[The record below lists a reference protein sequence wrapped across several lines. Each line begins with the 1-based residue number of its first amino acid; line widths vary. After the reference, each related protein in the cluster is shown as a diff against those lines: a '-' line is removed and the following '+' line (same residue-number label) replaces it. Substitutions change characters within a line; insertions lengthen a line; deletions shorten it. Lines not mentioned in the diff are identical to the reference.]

1 MMPDLS
7 EQPSE
12 HGQTPAE
19 AAKAAA
25 AADHKPSARGWIHA
39 ITLPV
44 ALFAGLVLVAISETP
59 AARWSTAVFAA
70 SGVILFGMSA
80 LYHRFNWTPKSK
92 AALRRLDHANIF
104 ILIAGTYTP
113 MAMLALPFPKSVILL
128 SLVWGGAVIGIL
140 LRVFILNTPRWL
152 YVALYLLLGW
162 AAVMYMVDLFTFSP
176 AMAILIIV
184 GGLAYSVGA
193 VAYAL
198 KRPNP
203 SPKHFG
209 FHEIFHTLTVVA
221 WGCHWASVLVA
232 TLTVSQQ

>member
-1 MMPDLS
+1 MPDLS

>member
-1 MMPDLS
+1 MKPDLA

-12 HGQTPAE
+12 QGQTPAE

-25 AADHKPSARGWIHA
+25 DAQHKPTMRGWIHA
-39 ITLPV
+39 VTLPV

-113 MAMLALPFPKSVILL
+113 MAMIALPFPKSVITL
-128 SLVWGGAVIGIL
+128 SIIWGGAVIGIL

-162 AAVMYMVDLFTFSP
+162 GAVMYMGDLFAYSP
-176 AMAILIIV
+176 AMAILVIV
-184 GGLAYSVGA
+184 GGLAYSAGA

-203 SPKHFG
+203 SMKHFG
-209 FHEIFHTLTVVA
+209 FHEIFHALTVVA
-221 WGCHWASVLVA
+221 WGCHWSAVLVA
-232 TLTVSQQ
+232 TLSVSQ

>member
-1 MMPDLS
+1 MPDLS

-176 AMAILIIV
+176 AMAILIVV

>member
-1 MMPDLS
+1 MPDLS

-12 HGQTPAE
+12 RGQTPAE

>member
-1 MMPDLS
+1 MIPDLS

-25 AADHKPSARGWIHA
+25 MADYKPTARGWIHA
-39 ITLPV
+39 VTLPV
-44 ALFAGLVLVAISETP
+44 ALFAGLVLVAISTTP

-184 GGLAYSVGA
+184 GGLAYSLGA

-203 SPKHFG
+203 SSKHFG

-221 WGCHWASVLVA
+221 WGCHWAAVLVA
-232 TLTVSQQ
+232 TLTVSQ

>member
-1 MMPDLS
+1 MPNLA

-12 HGQTPAE
+12 RRQSPKA

-25 AADHKPSARGWIHA
+25 DALKKPSARGWIHA

-80 LYHRFNWTPKSK
+80 LYHRFNWTPRTK

-113 MAMLALPFPKSVILL
+113 MAMLALAFPKSVILL
-128 SLVWGGAVIGIL
+128 SLVWGGAIIGIL
-140 LRVFILNTPRWL
+140 LRVFFINAPRWL
-152 YVALYLLLGW
+152 YVALYLILGW
-162 AAVMYMVDLFTFSP
+162 AAVMYLGDLFAFSI

-193 VAYAL
+193 IAYAT

-203 SPKHFG
+203 SPNHFG

-221 WGCHWASVLVA
+221 WGCHWAAVLVA
-232 TLTVSQQ
+232 TLTVS